1 MSGNLREFRVRAV
14 HVRSG
19 LGHDRGAVS
28 CFNTAMSTFILVH
41 GSWHG
46 AWCWYKLVPRL
57 EKLGHTVIA
66 PDLPS
71 LGRDRTPLNRVSLAT
86 WRRHVCEIIDSTPG
100 PVVLVGH
107 SRGGI
112 VISEVAEH
120 RPERV
125 QTLVYLCAFLLANGE
140 CLSDV
145 ASSDEA
151 SLIPAN
157 VVMAED
163 KTYSTVRTEALRDAF
178 YGECSEEDVALARLC
193 VQPEA
198 TVPLI
203 TPLKIS
209 AEKFG
214 GVPRAYIECLRDRAI
229 PIALQRRMQANWPC
243 QQVHALDTDHS
254 PFFSRPDELAALLN
268 LIPVTPRR

>member
-1 MSGNLREFRVRAV
+1 MSGNPREFRARCVDLRN
-14 HVRSG
+14 G

-46 AWCWYKLVPRL
+46 AWCWCKLVPRL

-71 LGRDRTPLNRVSLAT
+71 LGRDRTPVNRVSLAT
-86 WRRHVCEIIDSTPG
+86 WRRHVCDIVDSVPG
-100 PVVLVGH
+100 QVVLVGH

-125 QTLVYLCAFLLANGE
+125 QTLVYLCAFLLASGE

-145 ASSDEA
+145 ASSDES
-151 SLIPAN
+151 SLVPPN
-157 VVMAED
+157 VVMSED
-163 KTYSTVRTEALRDAF
+163 KTHPPSAARPYATLSTGSVRTKTSR
-178 YGECSEEDVALARLC
+178 
-193 VQPEA
+193 
-198 TVPLI
+198 
-203 TPLKIS
+203 
-209 AEKFG
+209 
-214 GVPRAYIECLRDRAI
+214 PRACACSRKR
-229 PIALQRRMQANWPC
+229 PC
-243 QQVHALDTDHS
+243 
-254 PFFSRPDELAALLN
+254 RW
-268 LIPVTPRR
+268 

>member
-1 MSGNLREFRVRAV
+1 
-14 HVRSG
+14 
-19 LGHDRGAVS
+19 
-28 CFNTAMSTFILVH
+28 MSTFILVH

-57 EKLGHTVIA
+57 ERLGHTVIA

-71 LGRDRTPLNRVSLAT
+71 LGRDRTPVNRVSLAT
-86 WRRHVCEIIDSTPG
+86 WRRHVCGIVDSIPG
-100 PVVLVGH
+100 QVTLVGH

-120 RPERV
+120 RPERI
-125 QTLVYLCAFLLANGE
+125 QTLVYLCAFLLGNRE

-145 ASSDEA
+145 AASDET
-151 SLIPAN
+151 SLVPAT
-157 VVMAED
+157 VVMSED
-163 KTYSTVRTEALRDAF
+163 KTFSTVRSDALRDTF
-178 YGECSEEDVALARLC
+178 YGECPDEDVALARLC

-198 TVPLI
+198 TIPLV
-203 TPLKIS
+203 TPLQIS

-214 GVPRAYIECLRDRAI
+214 RVPRVYIECLRDRAI

-243 QQVHALDTDHS
+243 QRVLALDTDHS
-254 PFFSRPDELAALLN
+254 PFFSKPDELAALLGS
-268 LIPVTPRR
+268 P

>member
-1 MSGNLREFRVRAV
+1 MIVARD
-14 HVRSG
+14 HVSI
-19 LGHDRGAVS
+19 H
-28 CFNTAMSTFILVH
+28 TMSTFILVH

-46 AWCWYKLVPRL
+46 AWCWYKLAPRL

-66 PDLPS
+66 PALPS
-71 LGRDRTPLNRVSLAT
+71 LGRDRTPVNRVSLAT
-86 WRRHVCEIIDSTPG
+86 WRRHICEVVESASE

-120 RPERV
+120 LPERV
-125 QTLVYLCAFLLANGE
+125 RRLVYLCAFLLRDGQ

-145 ASSDEA
+145 ASSDES

-157 VVMAED
+157 VVMSED
-163 KTYSTVRTEALRDAF
+163 KISSVIRPEALRDAF
-178 YGECSEEDVALARLC
+178 YGECSDEDYSLAKLC

-198 TVPLI
+198 TLPLV
-203 TPLKIS
+203 TKLELT

-214 GVPRAYIECLRDRAI
+214 KVPRAYIECLRDRAI
-229 PIALQRRMQANWPC
+229 PTALQRRMRASWPC
-243 QQVHALDTDHS
+243 QQVFALDTDHS
-254 PFFSRPDELAALLN
+254 PFFSRPDELTALL
-268 LIPVTPRR
+268 

>member
-1 MSGNLREFRVRAV
+1 M
-14 HVRSG
+14 RSG
-19 LGHDRGAVS
+19 LGHDRGALAW
-28 CFNTAMSTFILVH
+28 FNRSMSTFILVH

-46 AWCWYKLVPRL
+46 AWCWHKLVPRL
-57 EKLGHTVIA
+57 QKRGHTVIA

-71 LGRDRTPLNRVSLAT
+71 LGRDRTPVNRVSLAT
-86 WRRHVCEIIDSTPG
+86 WRRHVCNIVDSAPE

-125 QTLVYLCAFLLANGE
+125 RTLVYLCAFLLANGE

-145 ASSDEA
+145 ASSDES
-151 SLIPAN
+151 SLIPPN
-157 VVMAED
+157 VVMSED
-163 KTYSTVRTEALRDAF
+163 KTCSTVRAEALRDAF

-198 TVPLI
+198 TVPLV
-203 TPLKIS
+203 TPLEIS
-209 AEKFG
+209 AAKFG
-214 GVPRAYIECLRDRAI
+214 RVPRVYIECLRDRAI
-229 PIALQRRMQANWPC
+229 PIALQRRMQSNWPC
-243 QQVHALDTDHS
+243 QRVHTLDTDHS
-254 PFFSRPDELAALLN
+254 PFLSRPDELADLLAE
-268 LIPVTPRR
+268 V

>member
-1 MSGNLREFRVRAV
+1 
-14 HVRSG
+14 
-19 LGHDRGAVS
+19 
-28 CFNTAMSTFILVH
+28 MSTFILVH

-46 AWCWYKLVPRL
+46 AWCWHKLVPRL
-57 EKLGHTVIA
+57 QKRGHTVIA

-71 LGRDRTPLNRVSLAT
+71 LGRDRTPVNRVSLAT
-86 WRRHVCEIIDSTPG
+86 WRRHVCNIVDSAPE

-125 QTLVYLCAFLLANGE
+125 RTLVYLCAFLLANGE

-151 SLIPAN
+151 SLVPPN
-157 VVMAED
+157 VVMSED
-163 KTYSTVRTEALRDAF
+163 KTCSTVRAEALRDAF
-178 YGECSEEDVALARLC
+178 YGECSEEDVELARLC

-198 TVPLI
+198 TVPLV
-203 TPLKIS
+203 TPLELS

-214 GVPRAYIECLRDRAI
+214 RVPRVYIECLRDRAI
-229 PIALQRRMQANWPC
+229 PIALQRRMQSNWPC
-243 QQVHALDTDHS
+243 QRVHALDTDHS
-254 PFFSRPDELAALLN
+254 PFLSRPDELADLLAE
-268 LIPVTPRR
+268 V

>member
-1 MSGNLREFRVRAV
+1 
-14 HVRSG
+14 
-19 LGHDRGAVS
+19 
-28 CFNTAMSTFILVH
+28 MSTFILVH

-46 AWCWYKLVPRL
+46 AWCWHKLVPRL

-71 LGRDRTPLNRVSLAT
+71 LGRDRTPLNRVSLAI
-86 WRRHVCEIIDSTPG
+86 WRRHVCEIVDSVPG
-100 PVVLVGH
+100 PLVLVGH

-120 RPERV
+120 RSERV

-157 VVMAED
+157 VVMSED

-214 GVPRAYIECLRDRAI
+214 GVPRVYIECLRDRAI
-229 PIALQRRMQANWPC
+229 PIGLQRRMQANWPC
-243 QQVHALDTDHS
+243 QQVRALDTDHS
-254 PFFSRPDELAALLN
+254 PFFSRPDELAALLH
-268 LIPVTPRR
+268 LIPVTPTR